1 MIVFTEYSP
10 TLSLLKSEDF
20 DFLDFVPVAGY
31 NAYARILERNRLS
44 ESRDL
49 RPRAMAPDR

>member
-20 DFLDFVPVAGY
+20 DFIDFVPVAGY

-49 RPRAMAPDR
+49 RLRATAPDR